1 MYFGETVRTSLST
14 LWSHKMRSALT
25 MLGIVIGT
33 GALVAVMSLVAGL
46 NRTVAAQFQSVG
58 TDIISI
64 SKYPWVQMGDSED
77 YRNRKDFTMEDA
89 AAVGRLPSVGL
100 MAPNIHT
107 RRNISYRGQT
117 VRFTLVSGTTP
128 EYETIDNFAVEVGRF
143 ITDLDVKRR
152 RQSVVLGADVASELF
167 GLRDPIGH
175 DVQVG
180 GKRFSVVGVLEE
192 KGDILGTSLDDLVL
206 VPITSFEKAFGRRR
220 SVVIDCQPGEGI
232 AMEKTIED
240 IHQLLRLRRGL
251 ARDDPDDFAINTQ
264 DDLTSSYNQLTG
276 VLYFA
281 MIGIVSLALL
291 VGGVGVM
298 NVMLVSVAERTR
310 EIGVRKAVGARRSHI
325 TSQFLVES
333 IFLTCLGG
341 FFGILGGGALG
352 SLVGKLSPLPA
363 SVTPAAVA
371 LATGFALIT
380 GLLFGVYPATRAGR
394 LRPIEALRCE

>member
-14 LWSHKMRSALT
+14 LWSHKMRSSLT

-46 NRTVAAQFQSVG
+46 NTTVAAQFQSVG
-58 TDIISI
+58 TDIISV
-64 SKYPWVQMGDSED
+64 SKYPWVQMGDSDD
-77 YRNRKDFTMEDA
+77 YRKRKDFTMEDA
-89 AAVGRLPSVGL
+89 VAVGRLPTVGL

-107 RRNISYRGQT
+107 RRNISYGGQT

-128 EYETIDNFAVEVGRF
+128 EYETIDNFAIEAGRF
-143 ITDLDVKRR
+143 ITDLDVDRR
-152 RQSVVLGADVASELF
+152 RQSVILGADVASELF

-192 KGDILGTSLDDLVL
+192 KGDILGSSLDDLVL
-206 VPITSFEKAFGRRR
+206 IPITSFEKAFGRRR
-220 SVVIDCQPGEGI
+220 SVVIDCQPEEGV
-232 AMEKTIED
+232 AMQKTIED
-240 IHQLLRLRRGL
+240 IQQLLRLRRGL

-341 FFGILGGGALG
+341 FVGILGGGTLG

-394 LRPIEALRCE
+394 LRPIEALRYE